1 MSINFVNNDNWSN
14 HLTHSLSKY
23 GFSLNAYTFDT
34 INDNESTISNSQ
46 SSCDFGREINMA
58 RGIDKINKITG
69 FFSVFFHWVLV
80 FIIQR
85 YTSRFNSDSSILFI
99 LSCVHVSRISSFG
112 CFNNTSF
119 SNQWVCQSRF
129 SVIDVSNNWQV
140 TDVILVVHNLSN
152 LFNWKVYH

>member
-14 HLTHSLSKY
+14 HLAHSLSKY

-34 INDNESTISNSQ
+34 INDNESSISNSQ

-58 RGIDKINKITG
+58 RGIDKINKITN
-69 FFSVFFHWVLV
+69 FLSIFFHWTLI
-80 FIIQR
+80 FIIKR
-85 YTSRFNSDSSILFI
+85 YTSGFNSNSSVLFI

-119 SNQWVCQSRF
+119 SNQ
-129 SVIDVSNNWQV
+129 
-140 TDVILVVHNLSN
+140 
-152 LFNWKVYH
+152 

>member
-1 MSINFVNNDNWSN
+1 MSINFVNNDNWSD
-14 HLTHSLSKY
+14 HLGHSLSKY
-23 GFSLNAYTFDT
+23 SFSLNAYTFDT
-34 INDNESTISNSQ
+34 INDNESSISNSQ

-58 RGIDKINKITG
+58 RGIDKVNKVTS
-69 FFSVFFHWVLV
+69 FFTVFNHWIFV
-80 FIIQR
+80 FVIQR
-85 YTSRFNSDSSILFI
+85 YTSRFNSDSSVLFI